1 MSSPSSRRTDG
12 HRRARRA
19 AMGRTTPDAGRR
31 SGAADGAWRRGTV
44 RGPHSRAVPSAHSRR
59 APICTRAQG
68 RVDRN
73 AVGVPVDISHAG
85 LPFEARV
92 IDRSTPFDIVEG
104 AQFTTCS
111 AEDPTAVSCIDTVL
125 QKTTMFD
132 SVLARGLM
140 LIGTENARA
149 VLEKMFMSDHDE
161 RHRIAS
167 DALVRFRQNGQ

>member
-1 MSSPSSRRTDG
+1 MVIGGLAVLRWGEPRQTRDVDLALLTGLGGEGQFVDPILE
-12 HRRARRA
+12 RYRPRIPDARRFA
-19 AMGRTTPDAGRR
+19 LEHRVVLIETP
-31 SGAADGAWRRGTV
+31 S
-44 RGPHSRAVPSAHSRR
+44 
-59 APICTRAQG
+59 
-68 RVDRN
+68 
-73 AVGVPVDISHAG
+73 GVPVDISHAG